1 MSRLLRPLVRHPLQP
16 LLAGGVLAAG
26 LATSVA
32 TFTYLRAFERPFPGV
47 DAEGLVRVFDPRG
60 EEAFGELSYLD
71 YLDLEAASTTLEL
84 GAVQRYYAAS
94 VRHEESAEVAFME
107 AVSGE
112 YFPVLG
118 AQARLGRLLG
128 PEDDRPGAEPAAVIS
143 WAWWQSA
150 FEGREDILGHTLVL
164 NFRPFT
170 VVGVVAPEFLG
181 SNADARPQLWM
192 PLAHFRTRYTSWDAL
207 AQDRDVPLVTVLGR
221 LRDGATPSSAADDM
235 ARLGG
240 NLDAAF
246 PREVPRRLTVREA
259 AWIDPSAREAERD
272 TLRIMTAA
280 AVGFLL
286 LVCANVAN
294 VFLSMAST
302 RGRENA
308 IRAALGASPGRI
320 VRETLARNLVLAVGA
335 AVLGLSLA
343 VPLARR
349 LGDYFAR
356 PSVWGEFVPRSFPV
370 DASVVAFAIGVALVT
385 GAVAVLPALRATL
398 SQSPSRAMSPES
410 DLRPWGS
417 GPPALRFTLRD
428 VMIGVQSALTVALLI
443 LSGLVLRTFSVAREL
458 EPGYE
463 TNDLVG
469 GLVSVSSLGIE
480 RTETRAFFDGLE
492 EELRKEPW
500 VRAVSRGDRLPLSG
514 HPTVMVRSTQVDE
527 AVPVIFET
535 ISHDYMATLGVP
547 ILEGRD
553 YQTSDEGSDRGALL
567 NQRAAAVLFPDG
579 GAVGQEIELPAAGN
593 EGRALEVLGV
603 VGDTRL
609 RTVLEEPRPAVF
621 LQFRDSVWP
630 TTNALVVRTR
640 GPADRRTALELRR
653 WLRAYAPHMT
663 VINAISYREVVDG
676 ALYAQRMNAEL
687 FTGLAALGLGLAC
700 AGIFSVVSLGVAR
713 RRREIGIRK
722 AVGATG
728 RQIRLQM
735 VRRAMIPVLVGGSVG
750 FVLSLAGARAAE
762 SLLFGVSPLDPP
774 ALIAGVALL
783 LVAAAGSAW
792 LPAWSASR
800 APVRGVVG

>member
-1 MSRLLRPLVRHPLQP
+1 MRLLLRPLLRHPLQP

-47 DAEGLVRVFDPRG
+47 DTDGLVRLFDPRG
-60 EEAFGELSYLD
+60 DAAFGEVSYLD

-150 FEGREDILGHTLVL
+150 FGGREDILGHTLVL

-181 SNADARPQLWM
+181 SNADARPQVWM
-192 PLAHFRTRYTSWDAL
+192 PLAHFRTRYTNWDAL
-207 AQDRDVPLVTVLGR
+207 AQDRDIPLVTVLGR
-221 LRDGATPSSAADDM
+221 LRGGATLATADDEM
-235 ARLGG
+235 ARLGA
-240 NLDAAF
+240 NLDAAY
-246 PREVPRRLTVREA
+246 PRNEPRRLAVREA
-259 AWIDPSAREAERD
+259 AWIDPTAREAERD
-272 TLRIMTAA
+272 TLRSMTAA
-280 AVGFLL
+280 AMGFLL

-308 IRAALGASPGRI
+308 IRAAVGASPGRI
-320 VRETLARNLVLAVGA
+320 VRETLGRSLL
-335 AVLGLSLA
+335 LSLA
-343 VPLARR
+343 AAAVGLALAIPLARR

-370 DASVVAFAIGVALVT
+370 DTSVVAFAVLVAVAT
-385 GAVAVLPALRATL
+385 GAIAAVPALRATL
-398 SQSPSRAMSPES
+398 AQSPGRAMSPES
-410 DLRPWGS
+410 DLRPRGT
-417 GPPALRFTLRD
+417 GRTALRFTLRD
-428 VMIGVQSALTVALLI
+428 VMIGMQSGLTVALLI
-443 LSGLVLRTFSVAREL
+443 LSGLVLRTFSVARDL

-463 TNDLVG
+463 TGDLVG

-492 EELRKEPW
+492 EDLRKEPW
-500 VRAVSRGDRLPLSG
+500 VRAVSQGDRLPLSG
-514 HPTVMVRSTQVDE
+514 HPTVRVRSAEVDE
-527 AVPVIFET
+527 AVPLIFET
-535 ISHDYMATLGVP
+535 VSHDYMATLGVP
-547 ILEGRD
+547 VVEGRD
-553 YQTSDEGSDRGALL
+553 YEPSDEGSDRGALL
-567 NQRAAAVLFPDG
+567 NQRAAEILFPGG
-579 GAVGQEIELPAAGN
+579 GAVGREIELPGADG
-593 EGRALEVLGV
+593 EVRRLEVLGV
-603 VGDTRL
+603 VADTRL

-630 TTNALVVRTR
+630 TTNALIVRTQ
-640 GPADRRTALELRR
+640 GPADRLTALELRR

-663 VINAISYREVVDG
+663 VINAISYREVLDG

-687 FTGLAALGLGLAC
+687 FSGLAALGLGLAC
-700 AGIFSVVSLGVAR
+700 AGIFSVVSLSVAR

-728 RQIRLQM
+728 RQIRLHM
-735 VRRAMIPVLVGGSVG
+735 VRRAMIPVVVGGGVG
-750 FVLSLAGARAAE
+750 FILSLAGARAAE

-774 ALIAGVALL
+774 ALIAGVAVLL
-783 LVAAAGSAW
+783 LAAAGAAW